1 MVADDSG
8 RDDCALVYGSNGRV
22 AVGKIQK
29 TLAAFAALFL
39 AAACQTATE
48 SPDLQD
54 KVAISFPPPQA
65 IRTMKYPCWR
75 GVHLIDAML
84 EDDMEPSARG
94 VLLHQIDPNTP
105 LIEFWENDK
114 KFAIIAVYPQHKLV
128 CAVLV
133 GDAIDG
139 TW

>member
-8 RDDCALVYGSNGRV
+8 GHDRALVHSANGRV
-22 AVGKIQK
+22 DMGKVQK

-39 AAACQTATE
+39 AAACQTVTE

-54 KVAISFPPPQA
+54 KVAISFPPPQI
-65 IRTMKYPCWR
+65 IRTMKYPCWP
-75 GVHLIDAML
+75 GVHLIDAMI
-84 EDDMEPSARG
+84 EDEMEPLSRG
-94 VLLHQIDPNTP
+94 VLLHRIDPNTP
-105 LIEFWENDK
+105 LIEFWQNDQ